1 MLQSTQKQKALTLIN
16 YNIFTIQIKK
26 TAILFLCNINYDSFS
41 FITDETKDMLV
52 TYLWSKM
59 FSHCLHF
66 WLLCGVHKTG
76 LIVGYKGRQKYGDSL
91 VNIKVMMFSY

>member
-52 TYLWSKM
+52 TYL
-59 FSHCLHF
+59 
-66 WLLCGVHKTG
+66 
-76 LIVGYKGRQKYGDSL
+76 
-91 VNIKVMMFSY
+91 